1 VTGQKQTLTELKSS
15 WPAILTGDLL
25 AVILSPGDLY
35 NATINIWGEISCH
48 GHFNDTE
55 QIRYFSI
62 SMFLK
67 KGISSDRYLKIAV
80 IIDIVSLGTQDVTIE
95 WLLKHYVIIS
105 RNC

>member
-1 VTGQKQTLTELKSS
+1 
-15 WPAILTGDLL
+15 
-25 AVILSPGDLY
+25 
-35 NATINIWGEISCH
+35 
-48 GHFNDTE
+48 
-55 QIRYFSI
+55 
-62 SMFLK
+62 MFLK